1 MSFSACAV
9 LVRPDKPANVGAAA
23 RALKNFGWSD
33 LRVVGTTSPLPGG
46 EGFAEARALAW
57 NSADVL
63 ESARG
68 FDTLEEA
75 VADLHLVAAS
85 TARTDHGGQTLSPR
99 AFGEEA
105 AGLGEDARVGVV
117 FGPETHGLSNEE
129 LDLCR
134 VRLRIPTRGEQPSM
148 NLAQSVVI
156 VSYEL
161 GLAAA
166 VGAAVGAAGEAAG
179 EAVGER
185 GTAEPEAATEG
196 ELQRAADAA
205 QDLLLRAGYLNP
217 QAPEHVLGELRRM
230 LARARPTSREVTLLL
245 GLIAQLDWANR
256 EKPG

>member
-1 MSFSACAV
+1 MSFAACAV

-33 LRVVGTTSPLPGG
+33 LRVVGTRSPLPGG

-63 ESARG
+63 EGARA

-85 TARTDHGGQTLSPR
+85 TARTDHGGQTLDPR
-99 AFGEEA
+99 AFGAEA
-105 AGLGEDARVGVV
+105 SALGEGARVGVV

-161 GLAAA
+161 GLAAT
-166 VGAAVGAAGEAAG
+166 GEPAAD
-179 EAVGER
+179 
-185 GTAEPEAATEG
+185 EPQAATEG
-196 ELQRAADAA
+196 EIQRAADAA

-256 EKPG
+256 ERPD